1 MPIRKLVVIDPNPPK
16 GSKTDV
22 LVYQIPQNSRLE
34 FLLKELCKK
43 ARIKFYDGRHSTKK
57 KAAKK

>member
-16 GSKTDV
+16 GSKTDM
-22 LVYQIPQNSRLE
+22 LVYQIPANSRLE
-34 FLLKELCKK
+34 TLLKELCKK
-43 ARIKFYDGRHSTKK
+43 ARIKFYYGRHRTK